1 MSHSAST
8 TNAPTLAALSAAI
21 LIALYGFSP
30 ALRAQSPNQADSP
43 DAEATEPSSKDAED
57 ATELST
63 VVVTY
68 KASLQVALDNK
79 REERGQID
87 SIVAEDIGKF
97 PDLNLAESLQRIPG
111 VSITR
116 DAGEGRNISVRGL
129 GPDFARVRI
138 NGMEALT
145 TTGGTDSSGGAN
157 RGRGFD
163 FNVFAS
169 DLFNSVTVRKTA
181 SADVDE
187 GSLGATVDL
196 QTARPFDYDGFTF
209 VTSGQV
215 GYNDLSN
222 DSDPRGAML
231 ISNTFA
237 DGTVGALL
245 SMAYTDRS
253 LIEQGHSTVR
263 WDRGNSSGGFAAAS
277 PYTAALGADVY
288 HPRIPRYG
296 VLEHDQQRLGITTAL
311 QFEPNPGTL
320 FTFDGLYAKFD
331 AERTENFLE
340 AVSFSRTGA
349 GKPQTIVL
357 DGSISANGNLEYGLF
372 DNVDVRSET
381 RFDVLETSFTQVSLD
396 FAQEIGDNVEL
407 NALVG
412 SARSSFDNPIQTTV
426 TLDHADADG
435 YSWDYRGNNRQPIIN
450 YGFDVT
456 DPNNWTFAPGLSE
469 IRLRPQTTDNDF
481 TTVEFDLSWQVNDAF
496 RVRGGVDW
504 KQYEFATTER
514 RRASETAVPT
524 LPAGTTLAML
534 TRVFNT
540 SSLGGGINRWLIPD
554 IDAFNEVFGI
564 YSNTGTF
571 ALSDSV
577 ASVRGNNRSVTEKDN
592 GLWIQ
597 GEFDSEMFGRPLRGD
612 FGVRYVRT
620 DQSST
625 GFALVGGQQV
635 GLTVDRDYTDTLPS
649 LNLVWEAGEDFL
661 IRFGAAKVVARPGL
675 GNLTPGVSVSVSG
688 GSRTVTGGDPLL
700 DPFRATTA
708 DLSFEW
714 YFAEQSLLGLALFYK
729 DIDSFVQTSRETR
742 PYSSSGL
749 PASLLEGTGASVNDD
764 FQFNVP
770 VNTPGGKLEGLE
782 LSWQQPFTFL
792 PQPFDGFGAI
802 FNYTYVDSK
811 IQYVTSAGVAS
822 LRTDLVGLSNNAY
835 SVTLYY
841 ERERFSIRASST
853 YRDDYLTNVPG
864 RNNNDMEG
872 TIGTRNFDVS
882 ATWRLTDNMDLT
894 FEGINLTDEANDQYV
909 DSVGDRASVYH
920 FTGRQYLAGFRYKF

>member
-1 MSHSAST
+1 MSHSAT
-8 TNAPTLAALSAAI
+8 TAKAPTRAALSAAI
-21 LIALYGFSP
+21 LIALYGFTP
-30 ALRAQSPNQADSP
+30 ALWAQSTTAADQTDPETSDQAAD
-43 DAEATEPSSKDAED
+43 DDKD

-68 KASLQVALDNK
+68 KASLQVALDIK

-87 SIVAEDIGKF
+87 AIVAEDIGKF

-209 VTSGQV
+209 VTAGQV

-231 ISNTFA
+231 LSNTFA
-237 DGTVGALL
+237 DGSIGALV
-245 SMAYTDRS
+245 SIAYTDRS

-263 WDRGNSSGGFAAAS
+263 WDRGNSSGGFSAAS
-277 PYTAALGADVY
+277 PYTPALSADTF

-296 VLEHDQQRLGITTAL
+296 VLEHDQQRLGVTTAL

-320 FTFDGLYAKFD
+320 FTLDGLYAKFD

-357 DGSISANGNLEYGLF
+357 DGSVSPTGNLEYGLF

-381 RFDVLETSFTQVSLD
+381 RFDVLETTFTQVSLD
-396 FAQEIGDNVEL
+396 FAQEIGDSVNL

-412 SARSSFDNPIQTTV
+412 SARSSFDNPIQTTI
-426 TLDHADADG
+426 TLDRADADG
-435 YSWDYRGNNRQPIIN
+435 YSWDYRGNSRQPIID

-481 TTVEFDLSWQVNDAF
+481 TTVEFDLSWQVNDFF

-514 RRASETAVPT
+514 RRASETAVPS

-534 TRVFNT
+534 TQVFNT
-540 SSLGGGINRWLIPD
+540 SSLGGGISRWLIPD

-564 YSNTGTF
+564 YSDTGTF

-592 GLWIQ
+592 GVWLQ
-597 GEFDSEMFGRPLRGD
+597 GEFDTEMFGRPLRGD

-635 GLTVDRDYTDTLPS
+635 GLTVDRDYSDTLPS
-649 LNLVWEAGEDFL
+649 MNLVWEAGEDFL
-661 IRFGAAKVVARPGL
+661 IRLGAAKVVARPGL
-675 GNLTPGVSVSVSG
+675 GNLTPGVSISVSG
-688 GSRTVTGGDPLL
+688 GARTVTGGDPLL
-700 DPFRATTA
+700 DPFRATTV
-708 DLSFEW
+708 DMSFEW

-742 PYSSSGL
+742 PYSTSGL
-749 PASLLEGTGASVNDD
+749 PASLLEGTGATVNDD

-770 VNTPGGKLEGLE
+770 VNTPGGKLEGME

-811 IQYVTSAGVAS
+811 IQYVTSTGTPS

-853 YRDDYLTNVPG
+853 YRDDYLTTVPG

-872 TIGTRNFDVS
+872 TIGTRNLDVS
-882 ATWRLTDNMDLT
+882 ATWRLTDNMDIT
-894 FEGINLTDEANDQYV
+894 FEGINLTDEPNDQYV